1 MAKRRYSRKRTKRKK
16 TKRRVKRNK
25 RKTKKRKKRRKRQKG
40 GGSGCP
46 YNKNMGEFFTL
57 RKYNNNPIL
66 PDPKCTNLSSNIPFP
81 YRKSGGKRKR
91 KTRRKTQKGGS
102 WYEFGLSDIVNS
114 YFDGVKSMT
123 DVPLKYRGKRQDLF
137 SDPMKQ
143 KIKTPRIQHTI
154 PDVDAH
160 HRRGITQAANYGSV
174 GAGEIPG
181 AREIPGA

>member
-1 MAKRRYSRKRTKRKK
+1 MAKRRYSRKKTKRKK

-25 RKTKKRKKRRKRQKG
+25 RKTKKRRKRRKQRG

-66 PDPKCTNLSSNIPFP
+66 PDPKSTNLSSDIPFP

-102 WYEFGLSDIVNS
+102 WYEFGLSDVINS
-114 YFDGVKSMT
+114 YFDGVKHMT
-123 DVPLKYRGKRQDLF
+123 DIPLKYRGKKQDLF

-154 PDVDAH
+154 PDIDAH
-160 HRRGITQAANYGSV
+160 HRRGVTQAANYGSV

-181 AREIPGA
+181 A

>member
-25 RKTKKRKKRRKRQKG
+25 RKTRRRKKRRKQRG

-57 RKYNNNPIL
+57 RKYNTNPIL
-66 PDPKCTNLSSNIPFP
+66 PDPRSTNLSSDVPFP

-91 KTRRKTQKGGS
+91 RTKRKTQKGGS
-102 WYEFGLSDIVNS
+102 WYEFGLSDVINS

-123 DVPLKYRGKRQDLF
+123 DIPLKYRGKKQDLF

-143 KIKTPRIQHTI
+143 KVKTPRIQHTI

-181 AREIPGA
+181 A